1 MFRLC
6 FDAIFKTL
14 EQNKQPS
21 KTAQTPRESDKSGGC
36 FINLFNCIMKN
47 QEEAQLKNIEYRY
60 CVYHP

>member
-21 KTAQTPRESDKSGGC
+21 KTAQTHRKSNKSGGC
-36 FINLFNCIMKN
+36 FINLFKKKKNN
-47 QEEAQLKNIEYRY
+47 QEEAQPKNIDSELIINF
-60 CVYHP
+60 